1 MGLFILPFSLISL
14 SPLPPL
20 PLPLDSRV
28 LCPPFSVLWPAIVR
42 GPSIVPPSWAYGFVA
57 MMLFLCGLQVL
68 ESARYR
74 ILVGVPW
81 GGGARRCSR
90 HDVCVALANLLCLA
104 LNHDLLSQRPNRP
117 RFTG

>member
-68 ESARYR
+68 DSARYFGR
-74 ILVGVPW
+74 RTMCVW
-81 GGGARRCSR
+81 GGTKTCSR
-90 HDVCVALANLLCLA
+90 HDASFALANLLCLA
-104 LNHDLLSQRPNRP
+104 LTHDLLSQRPNRP